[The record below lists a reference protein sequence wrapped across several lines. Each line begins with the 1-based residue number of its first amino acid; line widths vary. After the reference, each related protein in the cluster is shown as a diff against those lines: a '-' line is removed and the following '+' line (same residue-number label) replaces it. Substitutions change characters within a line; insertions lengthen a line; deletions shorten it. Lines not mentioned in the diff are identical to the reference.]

1 MQRGSDGDV
10 YGTSQIASSAVVAA
24 TINVAPTRPVSDV
37 AVAMVDSCIG
47 VKKIVCRDWLESI
60 ASRK

>member
-1 MQRGSDGDV
+1 MQRGSDGEV

-37 AVAMVDSCIG
+37 DVAMVMVVRG
-47 VKKIVCRDWLESI
+47 DWISDGDLM
-60 ASRK
+60 